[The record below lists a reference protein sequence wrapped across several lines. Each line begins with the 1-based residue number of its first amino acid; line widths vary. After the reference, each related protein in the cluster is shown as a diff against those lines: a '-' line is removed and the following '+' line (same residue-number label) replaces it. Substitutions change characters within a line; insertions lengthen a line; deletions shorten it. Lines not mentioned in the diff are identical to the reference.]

1 MLARRLPCLAGMETL
16 VLSRLTG
23 IRVARPSRTVASLLT
38 RVQHALCGLRT
49 GHDLIRGIDGRRMYL
64 ICRHCFHETPGIEL
78 PANGPRPRYR

>member
-1 MLARRLPCLAGMETL
+1 METL

-23 IRVARPSRTVASLLT
+23 IRVARPAHTLSSLVT

>member
-1 MLARRLPCLAGMETL
+1 VLARRLPRLPGMETL
-16 VLSRLTG
+16 VLSRITG
-23 IRVARPSRTVASLLT
+23 IRVARQSRSVWSLIT

-78 PANGPRPRYR
+78 PPNGPRPRFR